1 MTNINDFQLLEWLLA
16 QSGETSPSAED
27 EYFALADE
35 QETQPTF
42 FPATTT
48 VTRTTIHHYRHATIT
63 KTERIITNR
72 RQNIVV
78 HVYHT
83 TDKENQS

>member
-1 MTNINDFQLLEWLLA
+1 MTAINDFQLLEWLLA

-27 EYFALADE
+27 EYFALIDDE
-35 QETQPTF
+35 
-42 FPATTT
+42 PATPHLPLTTT
-48 VTRTTIHHYRHATIT
+48 VTRTTVHHYRHATIT

-72 RQNIVV
+72 RQNVVV
-78 HVYHT
+78 HIYHT